1 MRDNPVSEDKLQEA
15 AREYLLW
22 ELQKFDAY
30 ADYPEPEFHGG
41 YKLQMAAL
49 RHDVKRGAIKEAE
62 YRMGA
67 TFYIKRSIAAILL
80 VFTMACLT
88 MPETVLAGYQKLIEV
103 VEIIIEEY
111 TEYRYRVNDVGGI
124 EKEFKP
130 LKLEYLPEGM
140 EIVEER
146 QNGNSFT
153 LLCMDNEKRK
163 FLKIYQRFILGQNS
177 IIYITD
183 TEDSIIKEMSIFDKK
198 IRLVIEEDKTKFVC
212 IDGGY
217 YVTGQTNL
225 LEEEIIKIFEKINI
239 KK

>member
-1 MRDNPVSEDKLQEA
+1 MRDNPVSEEKLQEA

-30 ADYPEPEFHGG
+30 ADYPEPEFHGS

-103 VEIIIEEY
+103 IETVFEEY
-111 TEYRYRVNDVGGI
+111 TEYRYRVNDVGAI
-124 EKEFKP
+124 EEEFRP
-130 LKLEYLPEGM
+130 LKLGYLPEGM
-140 EIVEER
+140 EEVWREESSDSLDTVYE
-146 QNGNSFT
+146 NGEGRYLNFFQKKFKIEDRT
-153 LLCMDNEKRK
+153 LYVIDNELVGNECIIIEEKEVTLNYEENIIRFCFLYDSYYISGATDLRK
-163 FLKIYQRFILGQNS
+163 EELLKILES
-177 IIYITD
+177 I
-183 TEDSIIKEMSIFDKK
+183 
-198 IRLVIEEDKTKFVC
+198 
-212 IDGGY
+212 
-217 YVTGQTNL
+217 
-225 LEEEIIKIFEKINI
+225 
-239 KK
+239 

>member
-1 MRDNPVSEDKLQEA
+1 MRDNPVSEEKLQEA

-30 ADYPEPEFHGG
+30 ADYPEPEFHGS

-103 VEIIIEEY
+103 IETVFDEY
-111 TEYRYRVNDVGGI
+111 TEYRYRVNDVGAI
-124 EKEFKP
+124 EEEFRP
-130 LKLEYLPEGM
+130 LKLGYLPEGM
-140 EIVEER
+140 EEVKRRERENSLDLLYRDKEEKYITLYQCFVVEER
-146 QNGNSFT
+146 SLVFGA
-153 LLCMDNEKRK
+153 
-163 FLKIYQRFILGQNS
+163 
-177 IIYITD
+177 D
-183 TEDSIIKEMSIFDKK
+183 TEEVEKQIYYMQDEIVRLNIEKDK
-198 IRLVIEEDKTKFVC
+198 IKFVWNHEH
-212 IDGGY
+212 Y
-217 YVTGQTNL
+217 YITGQTNL
-225 LEEEIIKIFEKINI
+225 AEKELIELLENVKI
-239 KK
+239 

>member
-1 MRDNPVSEDKLQEA
+1 MRDNPVSEEKLQAA

-30 ADYPEPEFHGG
+30 ADYPEPEFHGS

-103 VEIIIEEY
+103 IETVFEEY
-111 TEYRYRVNDVGGI
+111 TEYRYRVNDVGAI
-124 EKEFKP
+124 EEEFRP
-130 LKLEYLPEGM
+130 LKLGYLPEGM
-140 EIVEER
+140 EEVR
-146 QNGNSFT
+146 R
-153 LLCMDNEKRK
+153 RK
-163 FLKIYQRFILGQNS
+163 N
-177 IIYITD
+177 
-183 TEDSIIKEMSIFDKK
+183 EDSIDWVYMNSKEQYLNIYQKK
-198 IRLVIEEDKTKFVC
+198 ISDTNFFVYTVDSVNQAEEYVLSNGEFVKLIYEENVIRYIGLYKSYRLS
-212 IDGGY
+212 GL
-217 YVTGQTNL
+217 TNISKVEL
-225 LEEEIIKIFEKINI
+225 IKVLEKIEI
-239 KK
+239 

>member
-30 ADYPEPEFHGG
+30 ADYPEPEFHGS

-103 VEIIIEEY
+103 IETVFDEY
-111 TEYRYRVNDVGGI
+111 TEYRYRVNDVGAI
-124 EKEFKP
+124 EEEFRP
-130 LKLEYLPEGM
+130 LKLGYLPEGM
-140 EIVEER
+140 EEVKRVEKKDSIDLTYE
-146 QNGNSFT
+146 NKKKKYYFN
-153 LLCMDNEKRK
+153 
-163 FLKIYQRFILGQNS
+163 IYQ
-177 IIYITD
+177 
-183 TEDSIIKEMSIFDKK
+183 KK
-198 IRLVIEEDKTKFVC
+198 IFI
-212 IDGGY
+212 
-217 YVTGQTNL
+217 QP
-225 LEEEIIKIFEKINI
+225 
-239 KK
+239 

>member
-1 MRDNPVSEDKLQEA
+1 MRNKPVSEEKLQEA

-103 VEIIIEEY
+103 IETVFDEY
-111 TEYRYRVNDVGGI
+111 TEYRYRVNDVGAI
-124 EKEFKP
+124 EEEFRP
-130 LKLEYLPEGM
+130 VKLGYLPEGM
-140 EIVEER
+140 ELVKER
-146 QNGNSFT
+146 RTRNNLVILYMDEKNQYLTINQKKVNGNGEFVYA
-153 LLCMDNEKRK
+153 
-163 FLKIYQRFILGQNS
+163 I
-177 IIYITD
+177 
-183 TEDSIIKEMSIFDKK
+183 DSIDANRDVIKVNDKNIELILEDDELQFIIFYDVYR
-198 IRLVIEEDKTKFVC
+198 IS
-212 IDGGY
+212 
-217 YVTGQTNL
+217 GQTNL
-225 LEEEIIKIFEKINI
+225 PSDKLIAIFKNNI
-239 KK
+239 

>member
-1 MRDNPVSEDKLQEA
+1 MRDNPVSEEKLQEA

-30 ADYPEPEFHGG
+30 ADYPEPEFHGS

-103 VEIIIEEY
+103 IETVFDEY
-111 TEYRYRVNDVGGI
+111 TEYRYRVNDVGAI
-124 EKEFKP
+124 EEEFRP
-130 LKLEYLPEGM
+130 LKLGYLPEGM
-140 EIVEER
+140 ELVKARERKESFDQLYMDSEENYFNFYQKIIK
-146 QNGNSFT
+146 QNSGSVNTF
-153 LLCMDNEKRK
+153 DNE
-163 FLKIYQRFILGQNS
+163 
-177 IIYITD
+177 IIR
-183 TEDSIIKEMSIFDKK
+183 E
-198 IRLVIEEDKTKFVC
+198 KFVK
-212 IDGGY
+212 IENENILLLFLNDY
-217 YVTGQTNL
+217 KIQFIWVTGEYRITGRTNL
-225 LEEEIIKIFEKINI
+225 AEEEIINI
-239 KK
+239 LKSAEL

>member
-1 MRDNPVSEDKLQEA
+1 MRDNPVSEEKLQEA

-30 ADYPEPEFHGG
+30 ADYPEPEFHGS

-103 VEIIIEEY
+103 IETVFEEY
-111 TEYRYRVNDVGGI
+111 TEYRYRVNDVGAI
-124 EKEFKP
+124 EEEFKP
-130 LKLEYLPEGM
+130 IKLE
-140 EIVEER
+140 VEEK
-146 QNGNSFT
+146 G
-153 LLCMDNEKRK
+153 
-163 FLKIYQRFILGQNS
+163 LKI
-177 IIYITD
+177 
-183 TEDSIIKEMSIFDKK
+183 IF
-198 IRLVIEEDKTKFVC
+198 
-212 IDGGY
+212 
-217 YVTGQTNL
+217 
-225 LEEEIIKIFEKINI
+225 
-239 KK
+239 